1 MWVFGV
7 NNRFN
12 YCVFFIWFLGIG
24 RVSRK
29 FGCLVKFIVIINIK
43 EDVIIIKIKSIF
55 KNNEIFFKL
64 GEEFEEIIL
73 VGRKIKVRFSI
84 LF

>member
-1 MWVFGV
+1 M
-7 NNRFN
+7 
-12 YCVFFIWFLGIG
+12 
-24 RVSRK
+24 
-29 FGCLVKFIVIINIK
+29 IINIK